1 MNYIEE
7 LLFEKTKDSNEGHVY
22 ADQWKIAKS
31 YLPQV
36 LDTISHIFPHYSL
49 HNSTHSEAIINNI
62 IRILGP
68 DSIDKLSIVDLWLIL
83 AAAYYHDCGM
93 AVTGKDKEKMFED
106 GSDFVKYVERKQQ
119 DQLSP
124 MNQYALLFTIR
135 DNRLCFKDE
144 LLTLNSYEGAR
155 FLIADY
161 IRNKHAERSGER
173 IEKEESLHFPG
184 NPIPD
189 RIIRILKS
197 SVWLKINIF
206 RSEILDSI
214 SKEKKK

>member
-7 LLFEKTKDSNEGHVY
+7 LLFEKTKDFNEGHVY
-22 ADQWKIAKS
+22 ADQWEIAKS

-68 DSIDKLSIVDLWLIL
+68 DSINKLSVVDLWLIL

-93 AVTGKDKEKMFED
+93 AVTGKDKEKMFEN
-106 GSDFVKYVERKQQ
+106 GSDFVKYVEQKQQ

-124 MNQYALLFTIR
+124 MNQYAVLFAIK
-135 DNRLCFKDE
+135 DNRIRVITKDNTGYGHSMNVGLKMATGKYIGIVESEKTSIRTKTSLGQMVEEGHFK
-144 LLTLNSYEGAR
+144 G
-155 FLIADY
+155 
-161 IRNKHAERSGER
+161 
-173 IEKEESLHFPG
+173 
-184 NPIPD
+184 
-189 RIIRILKS
+189 
-197 SVWLKINIF
+197 
-206 RSEILDSI
+206 
-214 SKEKKK
+214 